1 MTRKLARAPSRI
13 STPHLLLSLAV
24 IAYIGVICTM
34 LAQQEWHSKHIE
46 QSGGRRLLTPREHKE
61 EQERHKNNTLQQ
73 QPQQQSGVSDPP
85 RLKFNTTTLTLPRH
99 KKHAYAF
106 YATTPAHACGAM
118 VNVKALLETG
128 TNPDEVDF
136 VIVTY
141 GVNNKQLN
149 EMAAKL
155 NVIIRKVEHLK
166 NFRGGSGY
174 YKDVMVKLRI
184 FQLYEWDRIIYMDAD
199 MLVRKNLD
207 HLFFLPD
214 SSHIAGP
221 RVYFQQFPGRPNY
234 FCSCMMVFTPEKHMW
249 DRILTWYKPD
259 GYVKEEKLYDMDLL
273 NREFIDEAT
282 VLPGIYE
289 MLSAHLESEDE
300 WKHQLKKVPY
310 MEKKLGMPNKSWE
323 EIYNATSVIHF
334 TGLKP
339 NLEKTLDMI
348 KRKKP
353 KSDSRFYAIYERYF
367 TLASQ
372 VCPWE
377 KHTASDTYSKYF

>member
-1 MTRKLARAPSRI
+1 
-13 STPHLLLSLAV
+13 
-24 IAYIGVICTM
+24 
-34 LAQQEWHSKHIE
+34 
-46 QSGGRRLLTPREHKE
+46 
-61 EQERHKNNTLQQ
+61 
-73 QPQQQSGVSDPP
+73 
-85 RLKFNTTTLTLPRH
+85 
-99 KKHAYAF
+99 
-106 YATTPAHACGAM
+106 
-118 VNVKALLETG
+118 
-128 TNPDEVDF
+128 
-136 VIVTY
+136 
-141 GVNNKQLN
+141 
-149 EMAAKL
+149 
-155 NVIIRKVEHLK
+155 
-166 NFRGGSGY
+166 
-174 YKDVMVKLRI
+174 MVKLRI

-372 VCPWE
+372 MAYSTRKGLPLYVICSAGTDDNIAQHHDDSPRIGADWAD
-377 KHTASDTYSKYF
+377 HASLWRRDGFIRYHIAVETILAMK